1 MEEKRLLAID
11 YGLKRIG
18 LALSDPL
25 GLFAY
30 PFNVI
35 SNDETLWPN
44 LEKIIR
50 DNGIYKIVLG
60 LPYRE
65 NGEKSHVTDNV
76 LEFKTELENKTKLP
90 VILWDETYSSQK
102 AMANIIEGGVKK
114 KKRRD
119 KTLLDKGAAAVILSE
134 YMNSSLGG
142 NL

>member
-11 YGLKRIG
+11 YGLRRIG

-25 GLFAY
+25 GIFAY
-30 PFNVI
+30 PFDVI
-35 SNDETLWPN
+35 ANDETLWLN
-44 LEKIIR
+44 LNKIILE
-50 DNGIYKIVLG
+50 NGVYKIILG

-65 NGEKSHVTDNV
+65 NGEKSHITDNV
-76 LEFKTELENKTKLP
+76 LKFKTELENKTKLP
-90 VILWDETYSSQK
+90 VTLWDETYSSQK

-134 YMNSSLGG
+134 YMNSSMD
-142 NL
+142 

>member
-25 GLFAY
+25 GIFAY
-30 PFNVI
+30 PFDVI

-44 LEKIIR
+44 LEKIIK
-50 DNGIYKIVLG
+50 DNGIFKIVLG

-65 NGEKSHVTDNV
+65 NGEKSHITDNV

-134 YMNSSLGG
+134 YMNSSLG
-142 NL
+142 

>member
-25 GLFAY
+25 GIFAY

-50 DNGIYKIVLG
+50 DNGVYKIVLG

-65 NGEKSHVTDNV
+65 NGEKSHITDNV